1 MQVQNYYTELDG
13 VKVQQII
20 NTITKAYVYA
30 GLGGFPEL
38 PVPGQRSAPAPAPNQ
53 FNPALLAS
61 LPPPPGF
68 KPPPMPSGAPLFP
81 LPFPPGQFPPGQ
93 FPPPQFTMQPGQMPF
108 PPGPPPPT
116 RS

>member
-38 PVPGQRSAPAPAPNQ
+38 PVPGQRSAPQPMVPLNQ

-68 KPPPMPSGAPLFP
+68 KPPPMPAGASAQPPLFP
-81 LPFPPGQFPPGQ
+81 MPGMG
-93 FPPPQFTMQPGQMPF
+93 FPPPPHFHQQMPF
-108 PPGPPPPT
+108 PPGPPPT